1 MSRNLSTHPFD
12 KNCVHRRTFEKNGQ
26 NFVKR
31 QGISPFDKPGVLQL
45 PRAQQL
51 GSAVPKQRGG
61 MLKKE
66 GILYECTTAHGRDRT
81 YDLCTVGDLQRPEQG
96 EDGAGGTGPDQ
107 AGVPAR
113 PRPGAALQGLPPPQ
127 AENAGVSLAGR
138 RSVPDPADPYAGGF
152 ADCPYHCPG
161 PAAQRGSD

>member
-12 KNCVHRRTFEKNGQ
+12 KNCVHKRTFEKIGQ

-61 MLKKE
+61 MLKK
-66 GILYECTTAHGRDRT
+66 G
-81 YDLCTVGDLQRPEQG
+81 GDP
-96 EDGAGGTGPDQ
+96 
-107 AGVPAR
+107 V
-113 PRPGAALQGLPPPQ
+113 
-127 AENAGVSLAGR
+127 
-138 RSVPDPADPYAGGF
+138 
-152 ADCPYHCPG
+152 
-161 PAAQRGSD
+161 